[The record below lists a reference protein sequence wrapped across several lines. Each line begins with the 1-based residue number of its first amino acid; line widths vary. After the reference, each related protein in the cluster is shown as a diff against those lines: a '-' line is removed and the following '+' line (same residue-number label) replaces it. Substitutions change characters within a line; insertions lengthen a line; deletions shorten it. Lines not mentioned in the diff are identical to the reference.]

1 MNQPLVNQSLMSQNQ
16 TPLENQNHPQP
27 VNQQL
32 EQSKKTITLI
42 GQQPGKSS
50 GYYNRVV
57 PPNIRSNAF
66 KLWAWQKVYEKGEDC
81 IIGYSGKTGTGKTTL
96 SCKHA
101 EDFDLE
107 IGTWKKRFPYAE
119 IRGGKQVLV
128 PRLVNS
134 VSAYRALKAEK
145 RYPTGTVSIIDEAQ
159 VLLNSR
165 DFMTSKN
172 REMIKLFSTGRV
184 YKHFTFINLPHWQHL
199 DNQIKSY
206 LHAVVIC
213 HRPNKRKGI
222 SYYTPYMIEPM
233 GYGKPP
239 LTKLFRY
246 RTKDGRLR
254 RLDICEDTLPS
265 NELMLAQEEKVNAWK
280 EMVRLG
286 QITSL
291 GDKISTD
298 VVLSPKEQKQ
308 KELLS
313 KAESL
318 VKEWYPV
325 RDEFMKNGKYIT
337 ARIKAMGLLKGHSM
351 NLDMASAIA
360 LRFQQLDE
368 KG

>member
-1 MNQPLVNQSLMSQNQ
+1 MSQSPESPQMTSENPVRVSQKEEEEIRKNQ
-16 TPLENQNHPQP
+16 TINL
-27 VNQQL
+27 VG
-32 EQSKKTITLI
+32 TT
-42 GQQPGKSS
+42 PGKSS
-50 GYYNRVV
+50 GNSNRAV
-57 PPNIRSNAF
+57 PPSIRHNAF

-101 EDFDLE
+101 EDFDIE
-107 IGTWKKRFPYAE
+107 PTTGKKRFPYKQ
-119 IRGGKQVLV
+119 IKGGKEILV

-134 VSAYRALKAEK
+134 ITAYRALKAE
-145 RYPTGTVSIIDEAQ
+145 RRFPTGTVTILDEAQ

-165 DFMTSKN
+165 DFMSSKN

-184 YKHFTFINLPHWQHL
+184 YKHFTFVNLPHWQHL

-213 HRPNKRKGI
+213 HRPNKRKGL
-222 SYYTPYMIEPM
+222 SYYTPYLVEPM

-239 LTKLFRY
+239 LTKLFRF
-246 RTKDGRLR
+246 RTPDGRLR
-254 RLDICEDTLPS
+254 RMDICEDTLPS

-286 QITSL
+286 QVTSS
-291 GDKISTD
+291 GDKISSDSLLTIQ
-298 VVLSPKEQKQ
+298 EQKQ
-308 KELLS
+308 QAMLS

-318 VKEWYPV
+318 VKEWYPNKQ
-325 RDEFMKNGKYIT
+325 DFMSGGKYVVS
-337 ARIKAMGLLKGHSM
+337 RIKAMGLLKGQTLS
-351 NLDMASAIA
+351 LDAASVIA

-368 KG
+368 QQT